1 MLITPKMIKKAIKVL
16 RKHKVEK
23 PYWVE
28 VKNTIEK
35 GDPLEGVDISKIDY
49 NSASV
54 GKYGGVRFIIK

>member
-1 MLITPKMIKKAIKVL
+1 MRITAKMIKKAIKVL

-28 VKNTIEK
+28 IENPIEK
-35 GDPLEGVDISKIDY
+35 GDPLEGVDISNIDY
-49 NSASV
+49 DSASV